1 MADGEW
7 LTMTTEQQDQQIRL
21 SHPAHGH
28 TAGMADSQSSDPSG
42 PHEPRFPREASASE
56 RLSEVSFPL
65 AMRGYDRAAVDEF
78 VNGVRALVA
87 ELEADQTR
95 EGAVQKALDD
105 VGIETASILQRAHA
119 TADALTSRSQAEA
132 DRRLRQ
138 ADTEADQVRREAD
151 DYSEQVVVDT
161 RLLWEERQRLMED
174 IRQLADEVL
183 ATADDAMERLK
194 LPEPLVAAE
203 AGPEPITAETAAVG
217 PVGVPDPDVVRDEA
231 STEDTTAWGLGEIEA
246 EPPQEEPEREPGALG
261 DTPPPSEEDS
271 GHTVELEALPGG
283 AGRQAAPPEDPAF
296 EEPPP
301 EGQGPPPDP
310 ERDWDRER
318 D

>member
-1 MADGEW
+1 
-7 LTMTTEQQDQQIRL
+7 MTTDQQDQQIRL

-42 PHEPRFPREASASE
+42 PHEPRFPGEASASE

-105 VGIETASILQRAHA
+105 VGVETASILQRAHA

-132 DRRLRQ
+132 DRRLRD
-138 ADTEADQVRREAD
+138 ADAEADQVRREAD

-161 RLLWEERQRLMED
+161 RLLWEERQRLIED

-203 AGPEPITAETAAVG
+203 AGPEPTTAETAAVG
-217 PVGVPDPDVVRDEA
+217 PVSVPDPDVVRNE
-231 STEDTTAWGLGEIEA
+231 SPEDTSAWGLGEVEA
-246 EPPQEEPEREPGALG
+246 EPPQDEIERDDPDALG
-261 DTPPPSEEDS
+261 DPPPSEEDS

-283 AGRQAAPPEDPAF
+283 AGQQAARPEDPAF

>member
-1 MADGEW
+1 
-7 LTMTTEQQDQQIRL
+7 
-21 SHPAHGH
+21 
-28 TAGMADSQSSDPSG
+28 MADSQSSDPSG
-42 PHEPRFPREASASE
+42 PQEPRFPREESASE

-65 AMRGYDRAAVDEF
+65 AVRGYDRAAVDEF

-87 ELEADQTR
+87 ELEAEQTR

-105 VGIETASILQRAHA
+105 VGVETASILQRAHA
-119 TADALTSRSQAEA
+119 TADALTTRSQAEA

-138 ADTEADQVRREAD
+138 ADAEVDQLRREAD

-161 RLLWEERQRLMED
+161 RLLWEERQRLIED

-194 LPEPLVAAE
+194 LPEPLLAAE
-203 AGPEPITAETAAVG
+203 AGPEPTTAETAAVG
-217 PVGVPDPDVVRDEA
+217 PVGVPDPDVVRDES
-231 STEDTTAWGLGEIEA
+231 STEDTTAWGLGEVEA
-246 EPPQEEPEREPGALG
+246 EAPQDEIERDEPEALS
-261 DTPPPSEEDS
+261 DPPSPSEEDS

-283 AGRQAAPPEDPAF
+283 AGQQAARPEDPAL

-301 EGQGPPPDP
+301 EGQGPSP
-310 ERDWDRER
+310 EPGPARDWDRER

>member
-7 LTMTTEQQDQQIRL
+7 LTMTTDQQDQQIRL

-42 PHEPRFPREASASE
+42 PHEPRFPGEASASE

-87 ELEADQTR
+87 ELEADETR

-105 VGIETASILQRAHA
+105 VGVETASILQRAHA
-119 TADALTSRSQAEA
+119 TADALSSRSQAEA
-132 DRRLRQ
+132 DHRLRD

-161 RLLWEERQRLMED
+161 RLLWEERQRLIED
-174 IRQLADEVL
+174 VRQLADEVL

-194 LPEPLVAAE
+194 LPEPLAAAE
-203 AGPEPITAETAAVG
+203 AAPSRHRGDGRCPPRQRAGPRRGAR
-217 PVGVPDPDVVRDEA
+217 VVNRRHHR
-231 STEDTTAWGLGEIEA
+231 LGA
-246 EPPQEEPEREPGALG
+246 RRG
-261 DTPPPSEEDS
+261 
-271 GHTVELEALPGG
+271 
-283 AGRQAAPPEDPAF
+283 
-296 EEPPP
+296 
-301 EGQGPPPDP
+301 
-310 ERDWDRER
+310 
-318 D
+318 